1 MRIVTSWM
9 PALSNIKKVLLISAF
24 RGFDSNDIFL
34 KKVGHSQPLFIYF
47 RLFNTVDSK
56 QVNKGSIL
64 ILPMI

>member
-1 MRIVTSWM
+1 M

-56 QVNKGSIL
+56 QVNKGL
-64 ILPMI
+64 I